1 MKASSRNISV
11 FLLFSMA
18 SERARWCV
26 PGWERR
32 EEWVS
37 YHIYRWLMLSKGN
50 ERFTVITTLRSF
62 IFPLRGQPSNFAIW
76 KITKKQV
83 PHRRPSPW
91 SRGLFLSHCNMVSA
105 EKCFPGS
112 GVLPFFQLMLVSHAL
127 SGWGPYSL
135 PHSCYA
141 VSLFEH
147 PNTHAWQMTLKYLHG
162 YPQSVGLVDGHL
174 WPQRPMCPQ
183 SVT

>member
-1 MKASSRNISV
+1 
-11 FLLFSMA
+11 
-18 SERARWCV
+18 
-26 PGWERR
+26 
-32 EEWVS
+32 
-37 YHIYRWLMLSKGN
+37 MLSKGN

-83 PHRRPSPW
+83 PHRRLSPW
-91 SRGLFLSHCNMVSA
+91 SWGLFLSHCNVVSA

-112 GVLPFFQLMLVSHAL
+112 GLLPFFWLMLVSHAL
-127 SGWGPYSL
+127 SGSGPYSL
-135 PHSCYA
+135 PHSCYV

-147 PNTHAWQMTLKYLHG
+147 PNRHAWQMTLKYLHG

-174 WPQRPMCPQ
+174 WLRRPMCPPECYVRVEAAGSNESELPWWGNSQ
-183 SVT
+183 SGELSNRRAA